1 MEIMKKARS
10 ADYIFALGSKYRFQD
25 ADSCG
30 GNFYLFGEINNS
42 ERTIFVDGSEWN
54 ASGWPSQFQKTCL
67 HNKKVKYKFKHLN
80 F

>member
-30 GNFYLFGEINNS
+30 GDFLFGEINNS

-54 ASGWPSQFQKTCL
+54 ASGGHRNFRRPVYII
-67 HNKKVKYKFKHLN
+67 KK
-80 F
+80 